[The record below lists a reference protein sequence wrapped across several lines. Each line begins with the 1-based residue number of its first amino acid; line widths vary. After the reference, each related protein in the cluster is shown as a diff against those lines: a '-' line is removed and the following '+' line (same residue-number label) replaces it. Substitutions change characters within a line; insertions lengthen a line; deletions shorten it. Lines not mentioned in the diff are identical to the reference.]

1 MAKTNNNNNE
11 ITINQTLLNDSKIVV
26 GKWND
31 RVKTE
36 TNRKNRQFKSDL
48 REGGL
53 WFLIGKLMNDLTT
66 EYGSVSE
73 ELAKKYGINKVAS
86 KQRRH
91 EAKIVF
97 QNYDLATKILRK
109 SKRGIN
115 SISYLFQQLDAEMNP
130 KTESKVGQKEQPNLV
145 AKMSKELADELE
157 SNQVKSIGTVTVNKE
172 QLTEKM
178 LAEEVAFK
186 IYENKLDTPTFAKI
200 LKESLD
206 LLKSAS

>member
-1 MAKTNNNNNE
+1 MAKTNNNQ
-11 ITINQTLLNDSKIVV
+11 ITINQTLLNDSKVVV

-31 RVKTE
+31 RVKKE
-36 TNRKNRQFKSDL
+36 NRQFKSDL
-48 REGGL
+48 KEGGL

-130 KTESKVGQKEQPNLV
+130 KTVSEDTVKESKVGQK
-145 AKMSKELADELE
+145 DEDQ
-157 SNQVKSIGTVTVNKE
+157 NQVKSIGTVTVNKE

>member
-1 MAKTNNNNNE
+1 MAKTNNNNE
-11 ITINQTLLNDSKIVV
+11 ITINETLLNDSKVVV

-130 KTESKVGQKEQPNLV
+130 KTVSEDTVNESKVGQK
-145 AKMSKELADELE
+145 DEDQ
-157 SNQVKSIGTVTVNKE
+157 NQVKSIGTVTVNKE

-186 IYENKLDTPTFAKI
+186 IIENSLDTPTFAKM
-200 LKESLD
+200 LKENLD
-206 LLKSAS
+206 LLKSA

>member
-1 MAKTNNNNNE
+1 MAKTNNNE

>member
-1 MAKTNNNNNE
+1 MAKTNNNNE
-11 ITINQTLLNDSKIVV
+11 ITINQTLLNDSKVVV

-31 RVKTE
+31 RVKKE
-36 TNRKNRQFKSDL
+36 NRQFKSDL
-48 REGGL
+48 KVDGL
-53 WFLIGKLMNDLTT
+53 WYLIGKLMNDLT
-66 EYGSVSE
+66 ELHGSVSE
-73 ELAKKYGINKVAS
+73 EIAKKYGFNKVAS
-86 KQRRH
+86 RQRRH

-130 KTESKVGQKEQPNLV
+130 KTVSEDTVNESKVGQK
-145 AKMSKELADELE
+145 DEDQ
-157 SNQVKSIGTVTVNKE
+157 NQVKSIGTVTVNKE
-172 QLTEKM
+172 QLTERL

>member
-1 MAKTNNNNNE
+1 MAKTNNNNQ
-11 ITINQTLLNDSKIVV
+11 ITINQTLLNDSKVVV

-31 RVKTE
+31 RVKIE

-130 KTESKVGQKEQPNLV
+130 KTVSEDTVNESKVGQK
-145 AKMSKELADELE
+145 DEDQ
-157 SNQVKSIGTVTVNKE
+157 NQVKSIGTVTVNKE

-186 IYENKLDTPTFAKI
+186 IIENSLDTPTFAKM
-200 LKESLD
+200 LKENLD
-206 LLKSAS
+206 LLKSA

>member
-1 MAKTNNNNNE
+1 MAKTNNNE
-11 ITINQTLLNDSKIVV
+11 ITINETLLNDSKVVV

-31 RVKTE
+31 RVKKE
-36 TNRKNRQFKSDL
+36 NRQFKSDL
-48 REGGL
+48 KVDGL
-53 WFLIGKLMNDLTT
+53 WYLIGKLMNDLT
-66 EYGSVSE
+66 ELHGSVSE
-73 ELAKKYGINKVAS
+73 EIAKKYGFNKVAS
-86 KQRRH
+86 RQRRH

-130 KTESKVGQKEQPNLV
+130 KTESKDSVTESKVGQKE
-145 AKMSKELADELE
+145 ED
-157 SNQVKSIGTVTVNKE
+157 SNQVESVGTVTVNKE

-186 IYENKLDTPTFAKI
+186 IIENSLDTPTFAKM
-200 LKESLD
+200 LKENLD
-206 LLKSAS
+206 LLKSA

>member
-1 MAKTNNNNNE
+1 MAKTNNNE
-11 ITINQTLLNDSKIVV
+11 ITINQTLLNDSKVVV

-115 SISYLFQQLDAEMNP
+115 SISYLFQQLDAEINP
-130 KTESKVGQKEQPNLV
+130 KTVSSDTVEESKVGQK
-145 AKMSKELADELE
+145 DEDQ
-157 SNQVKSIGTVTVNKE
+157 NQVKSIGTVTVNKE

>member
-1 MAKTNNNNNE
+1 MTKTNNNE
-11 ITINQTLLNDSKIVV
+11 ITINETLLNDSKIVV
-26 GKWND
+26 GKWKE
-31 RVKTE
+31 RVTTE

-48 REGGL
+48 KDGGL
-53 WFLIGKLMNDLTT
+53 WFLIGKLMNDLT
-66 EYGSVSE
+66 EVHGSVSE
-73 ELAKKYGINKVAS
+73 DLAKKYGIHVVAS

-91 EAKIVF
+91 EAKKVF

-130 KTESKVGQKEQPNLV
+130 KTESKDSVTESKVGQKE
-145 AKMSKELADELE
+145 ED
-157 SNQVKSIGTVTVNKE
+157 SNQVESVGTVTVNKE

-186 IYENKLDTPTFAKI
+186 IIENSLDTPTFAKM
-200 LKESLD
+200 LKENLD
-206 LLKSAS
+206 LLKSA

>member
-1 MAKTNNNNNE
+1 MAKTNNNNE
-11 ITINQTLLNDSKIVV
+11 ITINQTLLNDSKVVV

-130 KTESKVGQKEQPNLV
+130 KTVSEDTVEESKVGQK
-145 AKMSKELADELE
+145 DEDQ
-157 SNQVKSIGTVTVNKE
+157 NQVKSIGTVTVNKE
-172 QLTEKM
+172 QLTEKI

-186 IYENKLDTPTFAKI
+186 IIENSLDTPTFAKM
-200 LKESLD
+200 LKENLD
-206 LLKSAS
+206 LLKSA

>member
-1 MAKTNNNNNE
+1 MAKTNNEIKINE
-11 ITINQTLLNDSKIVV
+11 TLLNDSKVVV

-31 RVKTE
+31 RVKKE
-36 TNRKNRQFKSDL
+36 NRQFKSDL
-48 REGGL
+48 KVDGL
-53 WFLIGKLMNDLTT
+53 WYLIGKLMNDLT
-66 EYGSVSE
+66 ELHGSVSE
-73 ELAKKYGINKVAS
+73 EIAKKYGFNKVAS
-86 KQRRH
+86 RQRRH

-115 SISYLFQQLDAEMNP
+115 SISYLFQQLDAEINP

-145 AKMSKELADELE
+145 AKMSKELADEVE
-157 SNQVKSIGTVTVNKE
+157 SNQVKSIGTATVNKE
-172 QLTEKM
+172 QLTERM